1 MSGTFSIAR
10 NYVKTNLPMRKV
22 KDDSFGRQKMMKM
35 NISAVCT
42 LNLKGLHK
50 LDIFDYF
57 LNKFNLRRTR
67 D

>member
-10 NYVKTNLPMRKV
+10 NYVKTNLPMRKIN
-22 KDDSFGRQKMMKM
+22 DDSFGRQKMMKM
-35 NISAVCT
+35 KISAVCT

-57 LNKFNLRRTR
+57 
-67 D
+67 

>member
-1 MSGTFSIAR
+1 MSGTFSVAR
-10 NYVKTNLPMRKV
+10 NYVNYLPMRKV

-35 NISAVCT
+35 KISAVCT

-57 LNKFNLRRTR
+57 
-67 D
+67 